1 MNIKFDIEL
10 TSSQKK
16 AYDLIHDKE
25 TRYLVARWSRQQGKT
40 IFSEVILIEYLFK
53 KNTFNGYISPT
64 FAQGQ
69 KVYKEI
75 VQLIE
80 PTGIIKTANA
90 STLTI
95 TTIFNSTLQFFS
107 VQSYTAIRGN
117 TIRGLLV
124 MDEVAFFADQLPDGS
139 DIWGNVIYAIIK
151 ANIKRNKIIAI
162 STPNG
167 KRGCFYKFY
176 NNALNKVPGW
186 KELACT
192 IYDDDLVTEERIQE
206 IKQNVSDLAFRQEFL
221 VEWLDNGL
229 TFFQGFE
236 NCFTDFIYDENC
248 NQYIGID
255 LSGNGSDETV
265 LTKINQKNQVKQFV
279 IKGTLDQKYQQI
291 SNIINITNN
300 LKNAYIENNGLAVPM
315 INEIRKL
322 VTNKNIIQ
330 EFNTTNKSKNE
341 ILAAVAIDISKK
353 EIYFDKNDSQ
363 LYSQFSTF
371 TAKYSKTGQV
381 QLMAMAGFHDDRIL
395 SLGIAHQAKEKGIV
409 LGNYVIQFGPRT
421 THKIRR

>member
-1 MNIKFDIEL
+1 MNVKFDIQL

-16 AYDLIHDKE
+16 AYDLIHEQD

-40 IFSEVILIEYLFK
+40 IFSEILLIEYLFK

-69 KVYKEI
+69 KVYKELI
-75 VQLIE
+75 QLLE
-80 PTGIIKTANA
+80 PTGVLKTANA
-90 STLTI
+90 SSLTI

-151 ANIKRNKIIAI
+151 ANIKRNKILAI

-167 KRGCFYKFY
+167 RRGCFYKFY
-176 NNALNKVPGW
+176 NNALNGIPGW
-186 KELACT
+186 KEIVCT
-192 IYDDDLVTEERIQE
+192 IYDDDLVTPEQIEEIRN
-206 IKQNVSDLAFRQEFL
+206 NVSEIAFRQEFL

-229 TFFQGFE
+229 TFFLGFE
-236 NCFTDFIYDENC
+236 ECFSKFIYDETVS
-248 NQYIGID
+248 QYIGID
-255 LSGNGSDETV
+255 LSGNGGDETV

-279 IKGTLDQKYQQI
+279 IKGTLDQKYI
-291 SNIINITNN
+291 KIADIINNTKN
-300 LKNAYIENNGLAVPM
+300 LKIACIENNGLAAPM
-315 INEIRKL
+315 INEIRKI
-322 VTNKNIIQ
+322 VKDKQIID
-330 EFNTTNKSKNE
+330 EFVTTNRSKSE
-341 ILAAVAIDISKK
+341 ILSALAIDISRK
-353 EIYFDKNDSQ
+353 EILFDENDSQ

-381 QLMAMAGFHDDRIL
+381 QLMAMDGFHDDRIM
-395 SLGIAHQAKEKGIV
+395 SLGIAHHARNEANIKGHYNIK
-409 LGNYVIQFGPRT
+409 FR
-421 THKIRR
+421 

>member
-16 AYDLIHDKE
+16 AYDLIHQSD

-40 IFSEVILIEYLFK
+40 IFSEILLIEYLFK

-69 KVYKEI
+69 KVYREI
-75 VQLIE
+75 IQLLD

-95 TTIFNSTLQFFS
+95 TTIFGSTLQFFS

-124 MDEVAFFADQLPDGS
+124 MDELGFFPDQLPDGS
-139 DIWGNVIYAIIK
+139 DIWGNVIYAIVK
-151 ANIKRNKIIAI
+151 ANIKRNKIVCI

-167 KRGCFYKFY
+167 RRGCFYKFY
-176 NNALNKVPGW
+176 NNCLNKVPGW
-186 KELACT
+186 KELVCT
-192 IYDDDLVTEERIQE
+192 IYDDDLVTEEQIEE
-206 IKQNVSDLAFRQEFL
+206 IKQNVSELAFRQEFL

-236 NCFTDFIYDENC
+236 DCFTKFTYDDSV
-248 NQYIGID
+248 QQFIGID
-255 LSGNGSDETV
+255 LSGTGSDETV
-265 LTKINQKNQVKQFV
+265 LTKINQKNQVKQYV
-279 IKGTLDQKYQQI
+279 IKGTLDSKYKQI
-291 SNIINITNN
+291 SDIINSTKN
-300 LKNAYIENNGLAVPM
+300 LKNVYIENNGLAVPM

-322 VTNKNIIQ
+322 VNNKNLIQ
-330 EFNTTNKSKNE
+330 EFTTTNESKNE
-341 ILAAVAIDISKK
+341 VLGALAIDIARK
-353 EIYFDKNDSQ
+353 EIYFDVNDTQ

-371 TAKYSKTGQV
+371 TAKYSKTGRV
-381 QLMAMAGFHDDRIL
+381 QLIAMDGFHDDRVL
-395 SLGIAHQAKEKGIV
+395 SLGFAHYAKSLGLV
-409 LGNYVIQFGPRT
+409 LGNYNFSFSKR
-421 THKIRR
+421 

>member
-192 IYDDDLVTEERIQE
+192 IYDDDLVTEEQIQ
-206 IKQNVSDLAFRQEFL
+206 
-221 VEWLDNGL
+221 
-229 TFFQGFE
+229 
-236 NCFTDFIYDENC
+236 
-248 NQYIGID
+248 
-255 LSGNGSDETV
+255 
-265 LTKINQKNQVKQFV
+265 
-279 IKGTLDQKYQQI
+279 
-291 SNIINITNN
+291 
-300 LKNAYIENNGLAVPM
+300 
-315 INEIRKL
+315 
-322 VTNKNIIQ
+322 
-330 EFNTTNKSKNE
+330 
-341 ILAAVAIDISKK
+341 
-353 EIYFDKNDSQ
+353 
-363 LYSQFSTF
+363 
-371 TAKYSKTGQV
+371 
-381 QLMAMAGFHDDRIL
+381 
-395 SLGIAHQAKEKGIV
+395 
-409 LGNYVIQFGPRT
+409 
-421 THKIRR
+421 

>member
-1 MNIKFDIEL
+1 MNIKFDIKL

-16 AYDLIHDKE
+16 AYDLIHQSD

-40 IFSEVILIEYLFK
+40 IFSEIMLIEYLFK

-69 KVYKEI
+69 KVYREI
-75 VQLIE
+75 IQLLDH
-80 PTGIIKTANA
+80 TGIIKTANA

-95 TTIFNSTLQFFS
+95 TTIFGSTLQFFS

-124 MDEVAFFADQLPDGS
+124 MDELGFFPDQLPDGS
-139 DIWGNVIYAIIK
+139 DIWGNVIYAIVK
-151 ANIKRNKIIAI
+151 ANIKRNKIVCI

-167 KRGCFYKFY
+167 RRGCFYKFY
-176 NNALNKVPGW
+176 NNCLNKVPGW

-192 IYDDDLVTEERIQE
+192 IYDDDLVTKEQIEE
-206 IKQNVSDLAFRQEFL
+206 IKQNVSELAFRQEFL

-236 NCFTDFIYDENC
+236 NCFTKFTYDDSV
-248 NQYIGID
+248 QQFIGID
-255 LSGNGSDETV
+255 LSGTGSDETV
-265 LTKINQKNQVKQFV
+265 LTKINQKNQVKQYV
-279 IKGTLDQKYQQI
+279 IKGSLDSKYKQI
-291 SNIINITNN
+291 ADIINSTKN
-300 LKNAYIENNGLAVPM
+300 LKNAYIENNGLGVPM

-322 VTNKNIIQ
+322 VNNKNLIQ
-330 EFNTTNKSKNE
+330 EFTTTNESKNE
-341 ILAAVAIDISKK
+341 VLGALAIDIARK
-353 EIYFDKNDSQ
+353 EIYFDETDTQ

-371 TAKYSKTGQV
+371 TAKYSKTGRV
-381 QLMAMAGFHDDRIL
+381 QLIAMDGFRDDRVL
-395 SLGIAHQAKEKGIV
+395 SLGFAHYAKSVGLV
-409 LGNYVIQFGPRT
+409 LGNYNFSFS
-421 THKIRR
+421 KK